1 MRAVQSVQ
9 GTLQQLRD
17 CQNDTTFQLS
27 KIAKIHIQSVVSYFT
42 AELPKEM
49 CSNRGFRGEWGSP
62 NARLFQNPMNEA
74 EQLSNS
80 SIFTHPKFRPTKL
93 FSPKGSSL
101 RYNEQATFWY
111 FHSGYATEPQ
121 YLVVPHNFYICDPW
135 KFWPLMKIIKC
146 LPVLMFLKSTWN
158 VVA

>member
-17 CQNDTTFQLS
+17 CQNDTTFQFS

-101 RYNEQATFWY
+101 RYNEHATFWY
-111 FHSGYATEPQ
+111 FHSGYTYKHGRLWISLSWTIYYTVQ
-121 YLVVPHNFYICDPW
+121 QI
-135 KFWPLMKIIKC
+135 FWG
-146 LPVLMFLKSTWN
+146 N
-158 VVA
+158 VHQLWTYGEF